1 MDKKEVLHDVIE
13 VLNEELLRT
22 SERYRNHPKD
32 VHLEG
37 QVAGLITAI
46 MKVEEMLEE
55 VSC

>member
-1 MDKKEVLHDVIE
+1 MNKKEVLHDVIE

-22 SERYRNHPKD
+22 AERYRKHPND

-55 VSC
+55 

>member
-1 MDKKEVLHDVIE
+1 MNKKEVLHDVIE

-37 QVAGLITAI
+37 QVAGLITAV
-46 MKVEEMLEE
+46 MKIEEMLEE
-55 VSC
+55 

>member
-1 MDKKEVLHDVIE
+1 MNKEEVLNDVIE

-22 SERYRNHPKD
+22 SERYQKHPND

-46 MKVEEMLEE
+46 MKVEELTEE
-55 VSC
+55 E